1 MTQDVGDQTVEDGEV
16 VNEAASAALGM
27 LTIMDAPPHQAQ
39 TSTFRAGTEDEHEDV
54 AWKRRAMR
62 KRALDST
69 CKLRRSTRLA
79 EKEQPI
85 FEQVKAQHSIG

>member
-39 TSTFRAGTEDEHEDV
+39 TSTFRAGTED
-54 AWKRRAMR
+54 
-62 KRALDST
+62 ALDST